1 MRLVFF
7 VMDIYMY
14 MYDNYGSNEF
24 FQLINKNKKYYFGDF
39 KENK

>member
-7 VMDIYMY
+7 VMDIYML
-14 MYDNYGSNEF
+14 DNYGSNEF
-24 FQLINKNKKYYFGDF
+24 FQLINKNKKYYFRDF